1 MKIENFV
8 VPVNAI
14 YIYFPKNIQIEI
26 KKKIKRI
33 ENIYFHHF

>member
-1 MKIENFV
+1 MKIENFA

-26 KKKIKRI
+26 KKK
-33 ENIYFHHF
+33 N